1 MTHDMTLSAQNL
13 SVQFGAREVL
23 HDTGF
28 NALQPGQL
36 TALIGPNAAG
46 KSTLFRTIAG
56 LIKPRRG
63 TAMLGDQNLGE
74 LSTRARLKRICFMP
88 QFFTASAALSVFD
101 VVLMAQKQLAGWR
114 VTQADM
120 TAVAQNLQHAG
131 IGHLADANIGE
142 LSGGQAQMV
151 SVCQALTRRSDVY
164 LFDEP
169 TSALDLRH
177 QLDVMTRI
185 RTAMQDRHAIGIVAL
200 HDLNLAARYADHL
213 ILIGDGKILAQGA
226 SADVLSD
233 PLIAQTYNVE
243 IETALGPRKDLN
255 VHAYADE
262 TAA

>member
-1 MTHDMTLSAQNL
+1 MTLFAEHL
-13 SVQFGAREVL
+13 SVQFGTRQVL

-28 NALQPGQL
+28 DALHPGQL

-46 KSTLFRTIAG
+46 KSTLFRSIAG
-56 LIKPRRG
+56 LIKPRTG
-63 TAMLGDQNLGE
+63 TVTLGDQNLGK
-74 LSTRARLKRICFMP
+74 LSTKARLERICFMP

-101 VVLMAQKQLAGWR
+101 VVLMAQKQLTGWR

-120 TAVAQNLQHAG
+120 VAVAQNLQAAG

-177 QLDVMTRI
+177 QLDVMMRI
-185 RTAMQDRHAIGIVAL
+185 RTAMQERNTIGVVAL
-200 HDLNLAARYADHL
+200 HDLNLAARFADHL
-213 ILIGDGKILAQGA
+213 ILIGNGKILAQGA
-226 SADVLSD
+226 PVDVLSD
-233 PLIAQTYNVE
+233 PLIAQTYDVE
-243 IETALGPRKDLN
+243 IETALGPRQDLN
-255 VHAYADE
+255 VHAYAEE

>member
-1 MTHDMTLSAQNL
+1 MTLTAQGL
-13 SVQFGAREVL
+13 SVQFGSRRVL

-28 NALQPGQL
+28 DALRPGRL

-56 LIKPRRG
+56 LIKSRSG
-63 TAMLGDQNLGE
+63 IISLSGKNLAE
-74 LSTRARLKRICFMP
+74 LNVKARLERVCFMP
-88 QFFTASAALSVFD
+88 QFFTANAALSVFD

-114 VTQADM
+114 VNADDM
-120 TAVAQNLQHAG
+120 AAVAQHLHDSG

-151 SVCQALTRRSDVY
+151 SICQALTRRSDVY

-185 RTAMQDRHAIGIVAL
+185 RTAMQERNAIGIVAL

-213 ILIGDGKILAQGA
+213 LLIGNGKIRAQGA
-226 SADVLSD
+226 PLHVLSD
-233 PLIAQTYNVE
+233 PLIAQTYDVA
-243 IETALGPRKDLN
+243 IETTHGPRKELN
-255 VHAYADE
+255 VHAYVDD